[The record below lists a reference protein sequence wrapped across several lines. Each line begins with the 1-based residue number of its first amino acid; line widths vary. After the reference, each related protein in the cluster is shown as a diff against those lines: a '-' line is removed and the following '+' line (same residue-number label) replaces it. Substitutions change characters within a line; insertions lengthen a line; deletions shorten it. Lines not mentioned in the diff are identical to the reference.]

1 MGRHHDPMR
10 PIAGGLVLGLV
21 LLLAVEPGRPE
32 AAQPVDLALVMA
44 VDVSESVDADEYIL
58 QHEGIARAFESPLL
72 AAAIGAGRTGAI
84 EVAVLEWSD
93 RDKQVVTVAW
103 SRVGDAASAAAFARK
118 VRASQRSS
126 DGLTAIGDALRAARR
141 LLDTA
146 PEPAERRLIDLSG
159 DGIANIGP
167 PVREVRDELV
177 AAGITING
185 LAILAS
191 EPWLESYYDEYV
203 IGGPGA
209 FLLRAESFASFATAM
224 QNKLLSEISGLPP
237 SPGMLAQSGRAERA
251 YHLMFSPSPLAG
263 EEGRG
268 VARCASGI
276 AQHVFSPGIIE
287 AATAP
292 PTLTLP
298 RKGGGDSPASC
309 RALRSG
315 AQMQ

>member
-1 MGRHHDPMR
+1 MERHHDPVR
-10 PIAGGLVLGLV
+10 PIVGGLVLGLV
-21 LLLAVEPGRPE
+21 LLLAVGPVRPE

-44 VDVSESVDADEYIL
+44 VDVSESVDDDEYVL

-72 AAAIGAGRTGAI
+72 AAALSAGRTGAI

-93 RDKQVVTVAW
+93 RDKQVVTVDW

-141 LLDTA
+141 LLDAA
-146 PEPAERRLIDLSG
+146 PAPADRRLIDLSG

-191 EPWLESYYDEYV
+191 EPWLEGYYDEYV

-237 SPGMLAQSGRAERA
+237 SPGMLAQGDLADPA
-251 YHLMFSPSPLAG
+251 YHFMFSPSPPC
-263 EEGRG
+263 GRG
-268 VARCASGI
+268 RVGGRARSASRI

-287 AATAP
+287 AASTPRPNP
-292 PTLTLP
+292 PARHLP
-298 RKGGGDSPASC
+298 RSLVFRHG
-309 RALRSG
+309 RT
-315 AQMQ
+315 

>member
-1 MGRHHDPMR
+1 MERHHDPVR
-10 PIAGGLVLGLV
+10 PIVGGLVLGLV
-21 LLLAVEPGRPE
+21 LLLAVGPVRPE

-44 VDVSESVDADEYIL
+44 VDVSESVDDDEYVL

-72 AAAIGAGRTGAI
+72 AAALSAGRTGAI

-93 RDKQVVTVAW
+93 RDKQVVTVDW

-141 LLDTA
+141 LLDAA

-191 EPWLESYYDEYV
+191 EPWLEGYYDEYV

-237 SPGMLAQSGRAERA
+237 STTMLAQSGRADRI
-251 YHLMFSPSPLAG
+251 YHFMFSPSPLAG
-263 EEGRG
+263 EEGWG
-268 VARCASGI
+268 VAR
-276 AQHVFSPGIIE
+276 
-287 AATAP
+287 AAHQESRNTY
-292 PTLTLP
+292 
-298 RKGGGDSPASC
+298 SHPASSK
-309 RALRSG
+309 LR
-315 AQMQ
+315 QHPPP